1 MLTSNMNKTLGER
14 IRELRE
20 IKDLSLREFATKL
33 DLSAAFVSDI
43 ELGRRYPSG
52 KVLGDM
58 AKALGTSVE
67 ELQKFDTRAPVDGL
81 KRLAS
86 SNPAY
91 GLAFRTIVDKRINP
105 EALLKWAE
113 KRPKD
118 GDEKKR

>member
-1 MLTSNMNKTLGER
+1 MLTINMNTTLGER

-20 IKDLSLREFATKL
+20 AKDLSLREFATKL
-33 DLSAAFVSDI
+33 GLSAAFVSDI
-43 ELGRRYPSG
+43 ELGRRYPSV
-52 KVLGDM
+52 KVFGDI
-58 AKALGTSVE
+58 ARLLGTSVE
-67 ELQKFDTRAPVDGL
+67 ELQKYDTRAPVEGL

-91 GLAFRTIVDKRINP
+91 GLAFRTIVDKRIDP

-118 GDEKKR
+118 NDGKKP